1 MARDIADILKELD
14 AGYDPGRKL
23 IQAKLNEAPALFDA
37 QNAGLKAQ
45 EQDYFDNT
53 IMAGARNRG
62 MGFSGI
68 PEGER
73 ARYGA
78 STYMPAVAK
87 LKSSQNDYT
96 FGMIDALN
104 GINLDQRT
112 KAQEIRQQELTREQ
126 QQAQWQA
133 EMAAQ
138 ERARASSGGGGGFSP
153 SIGDLGISTAP
164 AAPQLPAMPQKPALG
179 LPPGAT
185 RVPTKLV
192 FSAPLG
198 RKVWVDQAG
207 NQMTPAEVLKY
218 ENEKVKQQ
226 QKASNRNIVAK
237 ASPMYYVAKPAS
249 KAISG
254 ISNFLRN
261 NF

>member
-1 MARDIADILKELD
+1 MARDITEILKELD

-23 IQAKLNEAPALFDA
+23 IQAKLNEAPAVFDA

-53 IMAGARNRG
+53 IMTGARNRG

-78 STYMPAVAK
+78 STYVPAVAK

-104 GINLDQRT
+104 GMNLEQRN
-112 KAQEIRQQELTREQ
+112 KAQEIRQAELTREQ

-138 ERARASSGGGGGFSP
+138 ERARSGGSGGGFSP
-153 SIGDLGISTAP
+153 SVGDLGISTAP
-164 AAPQLPAMPQKPALG
+164 STPQLPTMPQKPALG

-192 FSAPLG
+192 FSAPQG

-218 ENEKVKQQ
+218 ENEKVQKQKKQ
-226 QKASNRNIVAK
+226 SNRDMIAK